1 LAAGRPLGPAVQGL
15 ALALTEEQ
23 DQVVINAQLNFP

>member
-1 LAAGRPLGPAVQGL
+1 VQGL

-23 DQVVINAQLNFP
+23 DQVVINARLDFP